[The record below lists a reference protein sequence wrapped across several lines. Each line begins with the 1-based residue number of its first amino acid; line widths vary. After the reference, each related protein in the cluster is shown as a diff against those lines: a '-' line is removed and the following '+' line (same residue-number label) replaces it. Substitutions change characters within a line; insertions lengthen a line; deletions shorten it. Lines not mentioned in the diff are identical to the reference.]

1 VAQGKVI
8 DHDDQRTK
16 QIFPW
21 GSLIDMNFGDEQWK
35 KAGAGFEDFKSFCRS
50 AESSMLKHARQ
61 RIQNSEDFDQ
71 RRKRADDNHASIMS
85 ILEVDAANIE
95 SPTRMQSLERLADEK
110 IIHQLIIAALENPP
124 LEILSMGLI
133 YMSPEKP

>member
-1 VAQGKVI
+1 
-8 DHDDQRTK
+8 
-16 QIFPW
+16 
-21 GSLIDMNFGDEQWK
+21 
-35 KAGAGFEDFKSFCRS
+35 
-50 AESSMLKHARQ
+50 MLKHARQ